1 MELTIDGGGYTVRIV
16 MAEPKQRSTLT
27 EDKRSAVEGAKVVVV
42 ERKNRS
48 ASRRSNQA
56 RLSPSQLKL
65 DL

>member
-42 ERKNRS
+42 ERIETTS
-48 ASRRSNQA
+48 TCILTQVMISYHY
-56 RLSPSQLKL
+56 LT
-65 DL
+65 